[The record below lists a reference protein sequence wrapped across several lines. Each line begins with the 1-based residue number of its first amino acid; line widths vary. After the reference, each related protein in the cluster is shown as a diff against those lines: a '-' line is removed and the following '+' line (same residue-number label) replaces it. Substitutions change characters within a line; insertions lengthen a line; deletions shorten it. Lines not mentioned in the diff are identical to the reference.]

1 MTDSAAIA
9 KLIYRAHVKP
19 EPPLIDLEYDTFAN
33 ALELYAKTRMRELIE
48 AGKMELVSESDAA
61 PSAAEEAPPE
71 SEESEALKM
80 VAVGEAA
87 AQGLHDGIQAGLQAP
102 PTHTQPD
109 PLRAKALRP
118 SPSPE
123 KDRARKG
130 RSSSI

>member
-9 KLIYRAHVKP
+9 KLIHRAYVKP
-19 EPPLIDLEYDTFAN
+19 DPLSIGLEYDTFAN

-48 AGKMELVSESDAA
+48 TGKLELVSESDAA
-61 PSAAEEAPPE
+61 PSPAEEAPPE
-71 SEESEALKM
+71 PEPEPPASEPADT
-80 VAVGEAA
+80 
-87 AQGLHDGIQAGLQAP
+87 H
-102 PTHTQPD
+102 THTQPD
-109 PLRAKALRP
+109 PLMEKALRP